1 MHANNLPFYGNSII
15 HKSYRK
21 RLSIYC
27 YQIKQYGHIAVA
39 EIVIV
44 DLVVVILLYT
54 IKLQVL

>member
-1 MHANNLPFYGNSII
+1 MHATNLLFYGNSII

-39 EIVIV
+39 VIVINI
-44 DLVVVILLYT
+44 VVVILLFT
-54 IKLQVL
+54 NKLQVL